1 MRKYRQIYWLLLG
14 LVIIVSCTK
23 KPFDYRNKFLGD
35 WEFKV
40 DRKEFNTDS
49 IGYHY
54 HDSLTFLGQ
63 IKYGS
68 GDNDLLIEYSG
79 DNSITLKIDK
89 EDELSDFPTL
99 YCNGQFDE
107 NDKIHLYLRWGG
119 LGGGITHVVDGE
131 KK

>member
-1 MRKYRQIYWLLLG
+1 MRKYRQIYWLLFG
-14 LVIIVSCTK
+14 LVIIISCKK

-35 WEFKV
+35 WVFKV
-40 DRKEFNTDS
+40 DRTEINTDS
-49 IGYHY
+49 IGYYY

-79 DNSITLKIDK
+79 DNSITLIIDK
-89 EDELSDFPTL
+89 DDKLSDFPTQ
-99 YCNGQFDE
+99 YCSGQFDE
-107 NDKIHLYLRWGG
+107 NNTIHLFLRWGG
-119 LGGGITHVVDGE
+119 LGGGVTHVIDGE